1 MHASAKSIYSSTGKN
16 FARAEKSMFTELG
29 PAGLFVAVML
39 EEMSVHVPDVCRI
52 RTCMIGGT
60 VRKKHLLAAVSVPV
74 FSTNSKPA
82 IDPWEG
88 RNSTLPK

>member
-1 MHASAKSIYSSTGKN
+1 
-16 FARAEKSMFTELG
+16 
-29 PAGLFVAVML
+29 
-39 EEMSVHVPDVCRI
+39 
-52 RTCMIGGT
+52 MIGGT

-88 RNSTLPK
+88 RNSTLPKQICGEPHSWASKDPTIVDKRLVLFL